1 MIAGDIEGL
10 KQKSNH
16 LEIEIEKV
24 REDSHRL
31 VDEELDKLAER
42 LKQKVDDLEAIC
54 GKNEKHVENLRELN
68 GKLMEEMEKNKT
80 ESLNKMDEKL
90 EAIRKEIPNID
101 VQDFSSLV
109 ESKFQLEAKLNE
121 LLERADILSNELD
134 DTKKVLL
141 IRKPIESNT
150 LNSGK

>member
-54 GKNEKHVENLRELN
+54 GKNEKHVVEVIDHEYNLKYRTI
-68 GKLMEEMEKNKT
+68 K
-80 ESLNKMDEKL
+80 DEVAALK
-90 EAIRKEIPNID
+90 
-101 VQDFSSLV
+101 
-109 ESKFQLEAKLNE
+109 
-121 LLERADILSNELD
+121 DITD
-134 DTKKVLL
+134 RVLRSQKSRSPGL
-141 IRKPIESNT
+141 
-150 LNSGK
+150 

>member
-121 LLERADILSNELD
+121 L
-134 DTKKVLL
+134 
-141 IRKPIESNT
+141 
-150 LNSGK
+150 